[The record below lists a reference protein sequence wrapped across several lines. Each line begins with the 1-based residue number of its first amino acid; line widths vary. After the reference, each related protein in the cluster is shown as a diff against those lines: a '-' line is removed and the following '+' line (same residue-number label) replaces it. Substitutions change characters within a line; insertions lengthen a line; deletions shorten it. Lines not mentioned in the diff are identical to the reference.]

1 MYMSLLAGIF
11 SANSAVILSAIGEVT
26 DSTNQIVAFPIFG
39 LCWPLGSIIG
49 SVQIFIPSFASSCIW
64 QPSHRWYVCKTRGAL
79 SGAV

>member
-26 DSTNQIVAFPIFG
+26 DSTNQTVAFPIFG

-49 SVQIFIPSFASSCIW
+49 YALIFIPSLAPSCII
-64 QPSHRWYVCKTRGAL
+64 L
-79 SGAV
+79 